1 MKIRLLAAVAALPFL
16 SGCASKSSDIQAA
29 YVSPVQYQHHS
40 CDQLL
45 AEGQRLSSRAALVS
59 GQQDDKRTSDAV
71 MTGVAVVVFWPAL
84 FALEGDGQ
92 TAAELSRLKGELEA
106 VEKASIQKNCGIQ
119 FRRS

>member
-1 MKIRLLAAVAALPFL
+1 MKIRVFAAVVALPFL

-29 YVSPVQYQHHS
+29 YVSPIQYQNYS

-45 AEGQRLSSRAALVS
+45 AEGQRVSARAAMVS

-92 TAAELSRLKGELEA
+92 TAAELARLKGELEA

>member
-1 MKIRLLAAVAALPFL
+1 MKKCVLAAAITLPFV

-29 YVSPVQYQHHS
+29 YVSPIQYQQYS

-45 AEGQRLSSRAALVS
+45 AEGQRLSARAAVVS

-92 TAAELSRLKGELEA
+92 TAAELARLKGELEA

>member
-1 MKIRLLAAVAALPFL
+1 MKKCVVAAVIALPLL

-29 YVSPVQYQHHS
+29 YVSPVQYQHYS

-45 AEGQRLSSRAALVS
+45 AEGQRLSSRAAIVS

-92 TAAELSRLKGELEA
+92 TAAELARLKGELEA